1 MHTAPDDHIKAM
13 QVELEAYLSK
23 LASNKSVNLPKWWSM
38 SAATYTV
45 LSAVAPYLSMAVII
59 VP

>member
-1 MHTAPDDHIKAM
+1 M

-23 LASNKSVNLPKWWSM
+23 LASNKSVNPPKWWSM